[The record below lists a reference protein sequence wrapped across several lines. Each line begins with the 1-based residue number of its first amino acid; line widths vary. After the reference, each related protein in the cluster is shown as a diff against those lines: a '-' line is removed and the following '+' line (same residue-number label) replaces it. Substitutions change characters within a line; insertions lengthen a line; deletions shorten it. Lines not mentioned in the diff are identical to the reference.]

1 MAKEQATKLEHLPE
15 PAEES
20 KNRPANESVHAS
32 APISAVDRLI
42 DLASDKKSRP
52 RPALAIEKSSGSDQG
67 SMWKALG
74 QLKSVLPYLF
84 RLLPLLDS
92 RLLPLL
98 DLVGM
103 GHAQNAGLSKEIR
116 EEIAGIQASH
126 REILSSAQEQSIEV
140 KRLGDRMAQLQE
152 DLHASNFEHG
162 KLVEEVKSLGQL
174 LRIAGAVLGVLL
186 IVLILMVG
194 FLLAHTVR

>member
-1 MAKEQATKLEHLPE
+1 MAKEQATRLEHLPE
-15 PAEES
+15 TPEES
-20 KNRPANESVHAS
+20 KNRPAQAS
-32 APISAVDRLI
+32 SSAQVSAVDRLI
-42 DLASDKKSRP
+42 ELASDKKSAP
-52 RPALAIEKSSGSDQG
+52 PTLAIQKSSGSDSG
-67 SMWKALG
+67 STWKVLG
-74 QLKSVLPYLF
+74 QLKSVLPYLS

-98 DLVGM
+98 DMVGM

-116 EEIAGIQASH
+116 EEIAGIQISH
-126 REILSSAQEQSIEV
+126 REILSSAQEQSVEV
-140 KRLGDRMAQLQE
+140 KRLGDRIAQIQE
-152 DLHASNFEHG
+152 EVHRSNFEHG

-186 IVLILMVG
+186 IVLVLMVG